1 MPTATVPRNDLYLS
15 LLAGRAVT
23 ALADLS
29 GDPSAWNERIEN
41 GLRDA
46 IVYCQAIR
54 DRAGRDFG
62 SSFSEG
68 QSALRRS
75 VESASD
81 ANTVRTDLCAES
93 ERMERFFSQLAERSH
108 RPEVPELVA
117 AIEFLRK
124 TATDR

>member
-1 MPTATVPRNDLYLS
+1 MATAAVPRNDLYLS

-29 GDPSAWNERIEN
+29 GDPSAWSARIEN
-41 GLRDA
+41 GLRDG
-46 IVYCQAIR
+46 IVYCQAV
-54 DRAGRDFG
+54 RARARRDFG

-68 QSALRRS
+68 RSALRRS
-75 VESASD
+75 VGSTSD
-81 ANTVRTDLCAES
+81 ANSVQTDVCAES
-93 ERMERFFSQLAERSH
+93 ERMERFFSQLVSRKH

-117 AIEFLRK
+117 AIKFLRK